1 MSAVTRDGDGC
12 VPLAELD
19 INPALRATCQ
29 RRLAAALEGREAEAH
44 VVAGSFR
51 GLAIEVSYDAVERTR
66 KAALVG
72 RDRYEVALGDDPA
85 GNATR
90 IENAAKQIPQRAE
103 EARAA
108 LEEARGQISAAR
120 EESARPFPREDELR
134 RKTARLAELDA
145 ELDLDRPDN
154 VVPPDSGREEPAER
168 KRELA
173 AEAR

>member
-1 MSAVTRDGDGC
+1 MGTTYTSR
-12 VPLAELD
+12 AEAGAA
-19 INPALRATCQ
+19 I
-29 RRLAAALEGREAEAH
+29 AAALEGREAEGR
-44 VVAGSFR
+44 VSAGSLR

-66 KAALVG
+66 RATLVG
-72 RDRYEVALGDDPA
+72 RDRYEVALGDDPT
-85 GNATR
+85 GNAAR
-90 IENAAKQIPQRAE
+90 IENAARQIPQRAA

-108 LEEARGQISAAR
+108 LEEVRGQISATRDEA
-120 EESARPFPREDELR
+120 ARPFPREDELR

-154 VVPPDSGREEPAER
+154 VVPPDSGQEKPAER